1 MLSLLSQGQY
11 ELFILL
17 LVSIVLSL
25 AIHEFGHAYVAKVQ
39 GDRTAEVAGRLTLN
53 PLAHVDVFGLL
64 MVIFVGFGYAKPV
77 PTDPRNFKSRYS
89 TLWVAAAGPLMNL
102 VLAFI
107 SVNVLFFLLANGEL
121 EAGPRTFLA
130 LLAQI
135 NILLMLFNLVP
146 VGPLDGHYILP
157 YFLPKKAAYRYQVLN
172 LKYGTMLLL
181 GLIVLSIA
189 GIPIF
194 KYLLGLAE
202 WVLGLIIFV

>member
-11 ELFILL
+11 ELFVLL

-64 MVIFVGFGYAKPV
+64 MVIVVGFGYAKPV

-107 SVNVLFFLLANGEL
+107 SVNVLFFLLANGDL

-157 YFLPKKAAYRYQVLN
+157 YFLPRKAAYQYQVLN
-172 LKYGTMLLL
+172 LKYGTLLLL
-181 GLIVLSIA
+181 GLIVLSIG

-202 WVLGLIIFV
+202 WVLGLIVFV

>member
-11 ELFILL
+11 ELFVLL

-64 MVIFVGFGYAKPV
+64 MVIVVGFGYAKPV

-107 SVNVLFFLLANGEL
+107 SVNVLFFLLANGGL

-157 YFLPKKAAYRYQVLN
+157 YFLPRKAAYQYQVLN
-172 LKYGTMLLL
+172 LKYGTLLLL
-181 GLIVLSIA
+181 GLIVLSIG

-202 WVLGLIIFV
+202 WVLGLIVFV

>member
-11 ELFILL
+11 ELFVLL

-107 SVNVLFFLLANGEL
+107 SVNVLFFLLANGDL

-157 YFLPKKAAYRYQVLN
+157 YFLPRKAAYQYQVLN
-172 LKYGTMLLL
+172 LKYGTLLLL
-181 GLIVLSIA
+181 GLIVLSIG

-202 WVLGLIIFV
+202 WVLGLIVFV

>member
-157 YFLPKKAAYRYQVLN
+157 YLLPKKAAYRYQVLN

>member
-11 ELFILL
+11 ELFVLL

-64 MVIFVGFGYAKPV
+64 MVIVVGFGYAKPV

-107 SVNVLFFLLANGEL
+107 SVNVLFFLLANGDL
-121 EAGPRTFLA
+121 EAGPSTFLA

-157 YFLPKKAAYRYQVLN
+157 YFLPRKAAYQYQVLN
-172 LKYGTMLLL
+172 LKYGTLLLL
-181 GLIVLSIA
+181 GLIVLSIG

-202 WVLGLIIFV
+202 WVLGLIVFV

>member
-1 MLSLLSQGQY
+1 MLSLLSQGRY
-11 ELFILL
+11 ELFVLL
-17 LVSIVLSL
+17 IISIVLSL
-25 AIHEFGHAYVAKVQ
+25 AFHEFGHAYVAKVQ
-39 GDRTAEVAGRLTLN
+39 GDRTAEAAGRLTLN

-64 MVIFVGFGYAKPV
+64 MVIVVGFGYAKPV

-107 SVNVLFFLLANGEL
+107 SANVLYFLMANGGL

-157 YFLPKKAAYRYQVLN
+157 YFLPKKAAYQYQVLN

-181 GLIVLSIA
+181 GLIVLSIG

-202 WVLGLIIFV
+202 LVLGLIVFV

>member
-1 MLSLLSQGQY
+1 M
-11 ELFILL
+11 
-17 LVSIVLSL
+17 
-25 AIHEFGHAYVAKVQ
+25 
-39 GDRTAEVAGRLTLN
+39 
-53 PLAHVDVFGLL
+53 
-64 MVIFVGFGYAKPV
+64 
-77 PTDPRNFKSRYS
+77 
-89 TLWVAAAGPLMNL
+89 
-102 VLAFI
+102 
-107 SVNVLFFLLANGEL
+107 
-121 EAGPRTFLA
+121 
-130 LLAQI
+130 AQI

-157 YFLPKKAAYRYQVLN
+157 YLLPKKAAYRYQVLN

>member
-89 TLWVAAAGPLMNL
+89 TLWVAAAGQGMQ
-102 VLAFI
+102 VLAWR
-107 SVNVLFFLLANGEL
+107 
-121 EAGPRTFLA
+121 PR
-130 LLAQI
+130 
-135 NILLMLFNLVP
+135 
-146 VGPLDGHYILP
+146 
-157 YFLPKKAAYRYQVLN
+157 
-172 LKYGTMLLL
+172 GTDDNN
-181 GLIVLSIA
+181 
-189 GIPIF
+189 
-194 KYLLGLAE
+194 E
-202 WVLGLIIFV
+202 T